1 MEDRIAEVITK
12 KTLGKG
18 GIVCQPEREDKVKK
32 TMTMMTY
39 SKFCP
44 KKKKKDNR
52 IK

>member
-18 GIVCQPEREDKVKK
+18 GIVCQPEREYKVKK
-32 TMTMMTY
+32 TMTTY